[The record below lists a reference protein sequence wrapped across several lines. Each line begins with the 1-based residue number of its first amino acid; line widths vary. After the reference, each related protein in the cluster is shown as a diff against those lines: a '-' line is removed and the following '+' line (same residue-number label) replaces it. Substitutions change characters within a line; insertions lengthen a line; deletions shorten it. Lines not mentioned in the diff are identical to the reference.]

1 MRWKE
6 LAALAA
12 IIIVA
17 AAPATAQ
24 VERPAANQPP
34 ATVLNINAEGISEAR
49 PDMAVITI
57 GVQTEGRTAQ
67 AALNA
72 NRQRMN
78 ALVASLRANG
88 IAERDLQTAYVN
100 VQPQYDGTSQR
111 RIVSYHARNT
121 VRAKVRNVDNVGWVM
136 DSGVEDGA
144 NTIQGVSFAHQQPQQ
159 QLDVARRNAA
169 ASARER
175 AELYASALGLR
186 VVRVISVTE
195 AGAHAPTYS
204 EEIVVTGSRTRGDFS
219 SPSPIAAGEI
229 VTRVNVSFS
238 FELRA

>member
-24 VERPAANQPP
+24 VERPAASQPP

-72 NRQRMN
+72 NQERMN

-111 RIVSYHARNT
+111 RIVNYQARNT
-121 VRAKVRNVDNVGWVM
+121 VRAKVRNVDNVGRVM

-144 NTIQGVSFAHQQPQQ
+144 NTIHGVSFAHQHPQQ

-195 AGAHAPTYS
+195 AGAAAPSYS
-204 EEIVVTGSRTRGDFS
+204 EEIVVTGSRVRGDYN
-219 SPSPIAAGEI
+219 SPHRLRRARS
-229 VTRVNVSFS
+229 
-238 FELRA
+238 LRA